1 MIDPKGLLFGILGR
15 SPVNFL
21 VRENFSYDRFWNRI
35 LSLGRAKWQIL
46 SWGKVCVP
54 KIGSAELLF
63 QVKPQILSLGWAKRQ
78 ILSLGKVC
86 VPKIGSAE
94 LLFQVKPQILSLGG
108 VKWQILS
115 WRRSS
120 AAGGQWAG
128 KTQEGVFVKN
138 QTKKPPVFYV
148 NVHDSNFLPGT

>member
-21 VRENFSYDRFWNRI
+21 VRENFSYNRFWNRI

-63 QVKPQILSLGWAKRQ
+63 QVKPQILSWG
-78 ILSLGKVC
+78 INHNN
-86 VPKIGSAE
+86 IGPFPRGGLE
-94 LLFQVKPQILSLGG
+94 KPNPARTIDTLADGS
-108 VKWQILS
+108 
-115 WRRSS
+115 
-120 AAGGQWAG
+120 
-128 KTQEGVFVKN
+128 
-138 QTKKPPVFYV
+138 
-148 NVHDSNFLPGT
+148 